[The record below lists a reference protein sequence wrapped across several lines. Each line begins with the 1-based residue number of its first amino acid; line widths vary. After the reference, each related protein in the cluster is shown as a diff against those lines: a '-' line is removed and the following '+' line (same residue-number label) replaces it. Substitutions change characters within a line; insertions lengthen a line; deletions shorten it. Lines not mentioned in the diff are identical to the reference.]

1 MYLPTSTTHR
11 QLNGEIIRQFHGVDV
26 IGDVFGRIYRI
37 FTGEQK
43 ELSKYLEP

>member
-1 MYLPTSTTHR
+1 MYPPTPATRR
-11 QLNGEIIRQFHGVDV
+11 QLNGEIRQFHGVGV